1 MHTQT
6 LSRLLLWL
14 IAAIVVLS
22 GLSLTADN
30 WLWPHWDASQG
41 AWVTSTSDAYWD
53 NSMGRWQA
61 DKSAMFWNEERGV
74 WMYQNGVYWDDSR
87 GVWLD
92 KFGDH
97 IDAQLNVWVS
107 AAGDAYW
114 DSVRRE
120 WRPLVIAQ

>member
-1 MHTQT
+1 
-6 LSRLLLWL
+6 
-14 IAAIVVLS
+14 
-22 GLSLTADN
+22 
-30 WLWPHWDASQG
+30 
-41 AWVTSTSDAYWD
+41 
-53 NSMGRWQA
+53 MGRWQA